1 VASAQYQ
8 VGYPAAA
15 AGYRPSGYKPTAY
28 KPATYAA
35 GYKADYEGPSDYS
48 FNYEVNDAA
57 TYDVKSQSEY
67 SKDGYVA
74 GSYSLIDADGLRRTV
89 DYTADDY
96 NGFQANVRREQVG
109 YGYGQNYNGYSGNS
123 GSGYPR
129 YQAKSG
135 YGTPYKPTT
144 YSAGAY
150 PSKPYGAGAY
160 RPASYQA
167 AYPASYPTAYPA
179 AYPSTYPAAY
189 PAAYPATYSATYPAS
204 HPTTYPT
211 KY

>member
-1 VASAQYQ
+1 MASAQYQ

-74 GSYSLIDADGLRRTV
+74 GTYSLIDADGLRRTV

-96 NGFQANVRREQVG
+96 KGFQATVRREPTGSYGG
-109 YGYGQNYNGYSGNS
+109 YNAPSYAAGGYNGGYSGA
-123 GSGYPR
+123 YPR
-129 YQAKSG
+129 YQAGYGAASG
-135 YGTPYKPTT
+135 YRQGAAYG
-144 YSAGAY
+144 SAYGAY
-150 PSKPYGAGAY
+150 SRYQAPYAGHAYGAGYGYGARAY
-160 RPASYQA
+160 
-167 AYPASYPTAYPA
+167 
-179 AYPSTYPAAY
+179 
-189 PAAYPATYSATYPAS
+189 
-204 HPTTYPT
+204 
-211 KY
+211 

>member
-1 VASAQYQ
+1 MLKIPILPSIFLQYICLTALIAVASAQYQ
-8 VGYPAAA
+8 TGYPAAG
-15 AGYRPSGYKPTAY
+15 GYRSSGYKA
-28 KPATYAA
+28 AA

-96 NGFQANVRREQVG
+96 NGFQATVRREQV
-109 YGYGQNYNGYSGNS
+109 GYGQNYNGYSGNS
-123 GSGYPR
+123 GS
-129 YQAKSG
+129 YQAKPA
-135 YGTPYKPTT
+135 YAPAYKPTT

-150 PSKPYGAGAY
+150 PSKTYGAAAY

-167 AYPASYPTAYPA
+167 S
-179 AYPSTYPAAY
+179 
-189 PAAYPATYSATYPAS
+189 YPATYPATYPAVN
-204 HPTTYPT
+204 PT